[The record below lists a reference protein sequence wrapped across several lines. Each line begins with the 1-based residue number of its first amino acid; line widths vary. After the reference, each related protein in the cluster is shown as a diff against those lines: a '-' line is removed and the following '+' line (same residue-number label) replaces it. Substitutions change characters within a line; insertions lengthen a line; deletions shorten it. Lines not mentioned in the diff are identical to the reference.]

1 MNTINKNNRLKSIT
15 WPIFVESLLFS
26 LLGGLDTLMLGKYS
40 DLAVASVGIANQ
52 LIWMINLMFGIITA
66 GTAILLAQHIGAKSE
81 EKTILQVC
89 GISIG
94 VNFIIG
100 VVISLVVSI
109 FSVSL
114 FNMLNA
120 SSELIGV
127 GTSYMNIVGGTIF
140 TQAILMTFTAIL
152 RSYGLTRVC
161 MNVTLVM
168 NIVNVVCNY
177 ALIFGK
183 FGMPELG
190 ASGAA
195 LGTVISRIVA
205 LIILGLQVY
214 KLILNKFKFSVLKP
228 FPFEHLRNILK
239 IGIPSAAEQIS
250 YSASQLV
257 ITAFINMISID
268 SMSAKSYLT
277 TIASFAF
284 IFSVALGQGASILIG
299 QMIGKREN
307 DKAYNLCI
315 YCLKRAV
322 VVAIAISASVALFR
336 NGIMGLITN
345 NEDIIKIASSVLLIE
360 IFLEPGRAINIVGIN
375 ALRATGDVK
384 FPVYIGVFSMWIFG
398 VGTAYILGVQ
408 LGLGLSGIWIG
419 FALDEWF
426 RAILVLIRWKKRSW
440 EGRSFALAEF

>member
-1 MNTINKNNRLKSIT
+1 MNNMGINKKLKNIT

-94 VNFIIG
+94 VNLIIG
-100 VVISLVVSI
+100 IGISLVVSI
-109 FSVSL
+109 FSVPL

-120 SSELIGV
+120 SSELIGT

-140 TQAILMTFTAIL
+140 IQAILMTFTAIL
-152 RSYGLTRVC
+152 RSYGLTKIC
-161 MNVTLVM
+161 MNVTLIM

-177 ALIFGK
+177 ALIFGE
-183 FGMPELG
+183 FGLPELG

-205 LIILGLQVY
+205 LFILGRQVY
-214 KLILNKFKFSVLKP
+214 KLILNKFTLAIFKP
-228 FPFEHLRNILK
+228 FPFEHLINILK
-239 IGIPSAAEQIS
+239 IGVPSAAEQIS

-257 ITAFINMISID
+257 ITGFINMISID
-268 SMSAKSYLT
+268 SMSAKSYIT

-284 IFSVALGQGASILIG
+284 IFSASLGQGGSIIIG
-299 QMIGKREN
+299 QLVGKREN
-307 DKAYNLCI
+307 NKAYNLCI
-315 YCLKRAV
+315 YCLKRAILV
-322 VVAIAISASVALFR
+322 SILISTGIALFR

-345 NEDIIKIASSVLLIE
+345 NTDIIKIAATVLILE
-360 IFLEPGRAINIVGIN
+360 ILLEPGRAINLVGIN
-375 ALRATGDVK
+375 ALRAAGDVR
-384 FPVYIGVFSMWIFG
+384 FPVYIGIFSMWTFG
-398 VGTAYILGVQ
+398 VCVSYILGIK
-408 LGLGLSGIWIG
+408 LGLGLAGIWIG

-426 RAILVLIRWKKRSW
+426 RGILVLIRWKRRSW
-440 EGRSFALAEF
+440 EGKSFALAEA